1 MTRTVGARVY
11 VGGTEC
17 LAPVERF
24 TDLPVEQGEPNSNSH
39 AKLMQ
44 EAN

>member
-1 MTRTVGARVY
+1 MTRTVARASN

-24 TDLPVEQGEPNSNSH
+24 TDLPVEQASQIRTRTQS
-39 AKLMQ
+39 
-44 EAN
+44 